1 MLIPASL
8 PWLLR
13 EFSVARCLPT
23 VSSVT
28 CTSLKVWTVAVP
40 SLVCSLCLSVSLM
53 SPLDEALLL
62 FHPPRPPVNLL
73 YQPCELLELWRVLLG
88 HALVGPAQGAHFTT
102 VCPFR
107 EDQGFIVSTYRTGH
121 KLLLLVPRNH
131 RLCSGLCRHC
141 VPTKHIQQ
149 NIMCIKIIQSE

>member
-1 MLIPASL
+1 MNKINIFKKKCVRLRSPLL
-8 PWLLR
+8 P
-13 EFSVARCLPT
+13 V
-23 VSSVT
+23 
-28 CTSLKVWTVAVP
+28 
-40 SLVCSLCLSVSLM
+40 LSVSLC
-53 SPLDEALLL
+53 LLCPHSMKR
-62 FHPPRPPVNLL
+62 FCSFPSRSPVNFL

-131 RLCSGLCRHC
+131 RLYSGLCRHC
-141 VPTKHIQQ
+141 VPTEYIQQ
-149 NIMCIKIIQSE
+149 NTTRIKIIQSE